1 METSI
6 HGMTSEVASEKKK
19 SGHKR
24 EVVRAELLGYGA
36 QVITGTG
43 KGDILR
49 GDGKIESVKG
59 GKKTQWALYCLY
71 RIMNDNFFSKE
82 ELEVMSKW
90 VNFLPDDKNEWKKDR
105 EKYKSNQ
112 NVYELY
118 EVFKKTPIKLIN
130 YFCGVNLVDF
140 LVILD
145 SRNNTWLETS
155 MSEFSEKI
163 LKSIKNVYTTKGGKL
178 VISGGEKNTILFEME
193 LRKGNGSH
201 KRVLFHSHIHRIID
215 CLK

>member
-1 METSI
+1 MKTSI
-6 HGMTSEVASEKKK
+6 HAMTSEVASQKKK

-24 EVVRAELLGYGA
+24 EQLRSELLGEGA
-36 QVITGTG
+36 QVIVGTG

-49 GDGKIESVKG
+49 VDGKIESVKG
-59 GKKTQWALYCLY
+59 GKKTQWSLYCLD
-71 RIMNDNFFSKE
+71 RIQTDNFFSKE
-82 ELEVMSKW
+82 EMNAISSW
-90 VNFLPDDKNEWKKDR
+90 VNFLPNDKNEWEINRSIYRFNK
-105 EKYKSNQ
+105 
-112 NVYELY
+112 NVQGIYE
-118 EVFKKTPIKLIN
+118 EFKNNPIKLVN
-130 YFCGVNLVDF
+130 YFCGVSLVDF
-140 LVILD
+140 LVTLD
-145 SRNNTWLETS
+145 SRNNTWTETT

-193 LRKGNGSH
+193 IRKGNGSH